1 MTSVESQ
8 ATAAAPAVKQKRAES
23 YSIGPRMFVGT
34 AVMGLLVLGCGSWA
48 AFAKLSGAVIA
59 PGSVVVERHVKKVQ
73 HKDGGIVAEILVRE
87 GSHVE
92 AGTILVKLD
101 DTQTRSELGIIRS
114 QLTELTGRKSRLIA
128 ERDGLDDIPFPDDFD
143 AMGPEVASVR
153 RGETRLF
160 SESKKTVQSQ
170 KEQLGLRIEQLQE
183 EINGLTRQR
192 TAKSSELELIDKELS
207 QIRKLHERKLTPI
220 SRVFAMER
228 EATRLGGELG
238 SIISQIARAK
248 GQISELNLQI
258 LNIDQ
263 TLRTEAQRELRAI
276 EGKLA
281 ELVERRGAASDRL
294 LRMHL
299 KAPQSGLVHE
309 LAVHTIGGVITP
321 AEPVMLIVPENEER
335 TIEVRLA
342 PFDIDQVTP
351 GQMARLRFSA
361 FNQRTTPE
369 TEGQVTHVAADVTVD
384 PQTGQSYYMAR
395 IAIDSAARKQLGDL
409 KLLPGMP
416 VEVFIS
422 TGERTALSY
431 FVKPF
436 TDQFARA
443 FREE

>member
-1 MTSVESQ
+1 MTSGNQNVTSAAPAPK
-8 ATAAAPAVKQKRAES
+8 ATAAKS
-23 YSIGPRMFVGT
+23 FSIGSRIFLGS
-34 AVMGLLVLGCGSWA
+34 AVMALLVIGCGSWA

-59 PGSVVVERHVKKVQ
+59 HGSVIVERNVKKVQ
-73 HKDGGIVAEILVRE
+73 HRDGGIVAEILVRE

-92 AGTILVKLD
+92 AGATLVRLD
-101 DTQTRSELGIIRS
+101 DTQTKSELGIIRS
-114 QLTELTGRKSRLIA
+114 QLIELTGRKSRLTA
-128 ERDGLDDIPFPDDFD
+128 ERDGLESVGFPEDFD
-143 AMGPEVASVR
+143 AMGPEAREVR
-153 RGETRLF
+153 SGELRLF
-160 SESKKTVQSQ
+160 SENRKTVQSQ
-170 KEQLGLRIEQLQE
+170 KEQLGLRIEQMQE
-183 EINGLTRQR
+183 EINGLSRQR
-192 TAKSSELELIDKELS
+192 TAKSSELELIEKELA
-207 QIRKLHERKLTPI
+207 QIRNLHKRKLTTI
-220 SRVFAMER
+220 SRVYAMER

-238 SIISQIARAK
+238 SVISQIARAK

-263 TLRTEAQRELRAI
+263 TLRTEAQRELRSI

-281 ELVERRGAASDRL
+281 ELFERRDAASDRL
-294 LRMHL
+294 SRMDL

-335 TIEVRLA
+335 TVEVRLA

-351 GQMARLRFSA
+351 GQIARMRFSA

-369 TEGQVTHVAADVTVD
+369 TEGHITHVAADVTLD
-384 PQTGQSYYMAR
+384 PQSGQSYYMAR
-395 IAIDSAARKQLGDL
+395 VAIDEAAREKLGDL

-436 TDQFARA
+436 SDQFAKA

>member
-1 MTSVESQ
+1 MTSAENQ
-8 ATAAAPAVKQKRAES
+8 EIQLAPAEKPKPAKS
-23 YSIGPRMFVGT
+23 FSISSRIFFGSV
-34 AVMGLLVLGCGSWA
+34 VMGLLVFGCGSWA

-59 PGSVVVERHVKKVQ
+59 PGSIVVEKNIKKVQ

-87 GSHVE
+87 GDHVD
-92 AGTILVKLD
+92 AGTTLVRLD
-101 DTQTRSELGIIRS
+101 DTQTKSELGIIRS
-114 QLTELTGRKSRLIA
+114 QLIELTGRKSRLIS
-128 ERDGLDDIPFPDDFD
+128 ERDGLDQVEFPKDFD
-143 AMGPEVASVR
+143 ELGPETDSVR
-153 RGETRLF
+153 RGEVRLF
-160 SESKKTVQSQ
+160 SENLKTITSQ
-170 KEQLGLRIEQLQE
+170 KEQIGYRIVQLQE
-183 EINGLTRQR
+183 EINGLNRQR
-192 TAKSSELELIDKELS
+192 TAKSSELELIEKELS
-207 QIRKLHERKLTPI
+207 QIRDLHKRKLTPV
-220 SRVFAMER
+220 SRVYAMER

-258 LNIDQ
+258 LNVDQ
-263 TLRTEAQRELRAI
+263 TIRTEAQRELRAI

-281 ELVERRGAASDRL
+281 ELYERRSAASDRL
-294 LRMHL
+294 LRMDL

-321 AEPVMLIVPENEER
+321 AEPVMLIVPENEDR
-335 TIEVRLA
+335 SIEVRLA

-351 GQMARLRFSA
+351 GQTARLRFSA

-369 TEGQVTHVAADVTVD
+369 TEGRVTHVAADVTVH
-384 PQTGQSYYMAR
+384 PQTGQSYYKAR
-395 IAIDSAARKQLGDL
+395 IAIDSVAKEQLGDL

-422 TGERTALSY
+422 TGDRTALSY

-436 TDQFARA
+436 TDQFAKA